1 MAEHVLEDRTLTQTV
16 ICPEASFVFDSL
28 QREFRTALPGGN
40 AERFAQSYELAR
52 LAHEGQYREDGRPYI
67 MHPLEVAEICLSLRM
82 EEDSI
87 IAALLHDTVEET
99 QMRQDA
105 PIRVSTGYIRSV
117 FGPVVAE
124 MVDSLTKI
132 RHLNLFARFIGQEQ
146 AKGAPGLHAR
156 NLQKLFIA
164 MARDPR
170 VMIIKLAD
178 RLHNLR
184 TLAVCAHEKQERICR
199 ETDDFFIPLARR
211 LGLGRLQAEM
221 DDWTFYY
228 LFPGE
233 YVSLKEHVD
242 KEVLKETA
250 VLDVMIGDIRPYL
263 ARNGIYP
270 KEVYGRR
277 KHLASIWRKMHT
289 KGVPLDQVYDLLA
302 IRIILPDED
311 HDAQSCYRVLGLVH
325 SRYKPIFE
333 RFRDFIA
340 APKNNGYQTL
350 HTTVIGPKG
359 KLTEIQIRNETMHR
373 NAEYGIAAHWRYE
386 EVKMPFERD
395 LSWLDFIKD
404 LREERMDPETFVEST
419 KLALLQ
425 DQVIVFSPKREM
437 ASLPR
442 GSTPIDY
449 AYFVHTDLGHA
460 CRGARVNGRPV
471 PLDYELTNGDL
482 VEIIPSGEP
491 NPAPDP
497 DWLNIARSPRA
508 LLKIRRWLKTQPQA
522 KRIEI
527 GKNMLREHIE
537 REGLYPLNLLS
548 NDKLLRV
555 IKMLKVRRIDDIYD
569 KIATGEVSLRYVI
582 SLLKQLHIETV
593 KEEPDRHPSIRL
605 KTPGRTAARGLE
617 LGVAGAS
624 GKLLVQKVDLAECC
638 SPISGDEIVG
648 MPGKERGAIDVH
660 QASCANVKAAHGTK
674 VMELSWDKN
683 VTESLHYPVALEVE
697 ALNRVGLLYEILGI
711 LSRSAIN
718 LAGGNFNVPVTTS
731 LEERFVEMRLIIE
744 VKDVGQLNEV
754 VNDIAHIEDVIRV
767 KRVVK
772 TGE

>member
-16 ICPEASFVFDSL
+16 ICPEASFLFDSL
-28 QREFRTALPGGN
+28 QREFRATLPDGN
-40 AERFAQSYELAR
+40 AERFSQAYELAR

-67 MHPLEVAEICLSLRM
+67 MHPLEVAEICLSLKM

-105 PIRVSTGYIRSV
+105 PIRVSVGYIRSM

-146 AKGAPGLHAR
+146 AKSTPGLHAR

-170 VMIIKLAD
+170 VMIIKLSD

-184 TLAVCAHEKQERICR
+184 TLAVCSCEKQERICR

-228 LFPGE
+228 LYPGE
-233 YVSLKEHVD
+233 YASLRERVD

-250 VLDVMIGDIRPYL
+250 ALDGMITDIRSHL
-263 ARNGIYP
+263 AQHGIYP
-270 KEVYGRR
+270 KGVFGRR
-277 KHLASIWRKMHT
+277 KHLASIWRKMKT

-311 HDAQSCYRVLGLVH
+311 HEALSCYRVLGLVH

-333 RFRDFIA
+333 RFRDFIS

-359 KLTEIQIRNETMHR
+359 KLTEVQIRNETMNR

-386 EVKMPFERD
+386 ETKMPFERD
-395 LSWLDFIKD
+395 LSWLDFIRD
-404 LREERMDPETFVEST
+404 LREERMDPEAFVEST
-419 KLALLQ
+419 KRALLQ

-449 AYFVHTDLGHA
+449 AYFVHTDLGHS

-471 PLDYELTNGDL
+471 PLDYELANGDL
-482 VEIIPSGEP
+482 VEIIPSGEA

-497 DWLNIARSPRA
+497 EWLNVAKSPRA
-508 LLKIRRWLKTQPQA
+508 LLKIRRWLKTQPQS
-522 KRIEI
+522 KRMEI
-527 GKNMLREHIE
+527 GRNMLREHVE

-555 IKMLKVRRIDDIYD
+555 LKMLKIRRIDDIYN
-569 KIATGEVSLRYVI
+569 KIASGEVSLRYVI

-593 KEEPDRHPSIRL
+593 KEEPDRLPSIRL
-605 KTPGRTAARGLE
+605 KTPGRPVVRGME
-617 LGVAGAS
+617 VGVASAT
-624 GKLLVQKVDLAECC
+624 GKLLVQKVELAECC
-638 SPISGDEIVG
+638 SPIPGDDIVG
-648 MPGKERGAIDVH
+648 LPGRERGMIEVH
-660 QASCANVKAAHGTK
+660 QESCATVKAAHDVK
-674 VMELSWDKN
+674 VTQLVWDRN
-683 VTESLHYPVALEVE
+683 VAESLHYSVGLEVE
-697 ALNRVGLLYEILGI
+697 ALNRVGLLFEILGI
-711 LSRSAIN
+711 LSRFAIN
-718 LAGGNFNVPVTTS
+718 LAGGNFNVPVTS
-731 LEERFVEMRLIIE
+731 SFEERFVQMRLIIE
-744 VKDVGQLNEV
+744 VKDVGQLNQV
-754 VNDIAHIEDVIRV
+754 VNEIAHIEDVIRV

-772 TGE
+772 TQE